1 MKRTI
6 PSFAI
11 AAILAAQPHAYA
23 VLGVGDIVSD
33 PIAEEALI
41 HKNIF
46 DQLNTPGSKPN
57 GRTSSQHCTTR

>member
-1 MKRTI
+1 MKSTI
-6 PSFAI
+6 LSFAI
-11 AAILAAQPHAYA
+11 AAILAAQNDARA

-46 DQLNTPGSKPN
+46 DKLKYAWASPVG
-57 GRTSSQHCTTR
+57 G